1 MTQQTDAKLTSVNA
15 VKDANDVSTETAAI
29 LGATGAADRL
39 GSEYDEELLRKER
52 KANSAWSKLR
62 RNKTA
67 MVGLVIVV
75 IMVSLAVFAPFLT
88 TYDYKAIDPI
98 ASYLPPRI
106 PVIEDLGIFDGTEI
120 KKGPEGTSTVV
131 NPYVQKN
138 RTDEYHIFGTDK
150 IGRDLFSRM
159 LYGARISLIVAF
171 GGTIVAGA
179 IGVIL
184 GLIAGYFGGAV
195 DSVIMRIMD
204 GMLSFPFILL
214 AIILMTVLGSGLF
227 NVILAIGIGN
237 VPNFA
242 RVVRGEVYIVKSQ
255 EYCNAAR
262 IIGVSNI
269 RMLFTHILPNAISPL
284 IVYATLGIAGAIIS
298 EAALSF
304 LGLGITEPTPSWGQI
319 LYSGKD
325 VMNGHPY
332 IATISGLFILIT
344 VLGFNLLGD
353 GIRDVLDP
361 KMKK

>member
-1 MTQQTDAKLTSVNA
+1 MANNTATAQAKGFA
-15 VKDANDVSTETAAI
+15 P
-29 LGATGAADRL
+29 
-39 GSEYDEELLRKER
+39 EYDEELLKRER

-75 IMVSLAVFAPFLT
+75 VMILLAVCAPLYTQITGFQFN
-88 TYDYKAIDPI
+88 KIDPI
-98 ASYLPPRI
+98 HGYLEP
-106 PVIEDLGIFDGTEI
+106 G
-120 KKGPEGTSTVV
+120 TVV
-131 NPYVQKN
+131 N
-138 RTDEYHIFGTDK
+138 EGEMAHILGTDK
-150 IGRDLFSRM
+150 LGRDLLCRL
-159 LYGARISLIVAF
+159 LYGAQTSLIVAF
-171 GGTIVAGA
+171 GGTIVAGL
-179 IGVIL
+179 IGALL
-184 GLIAGYFGGAV
+184 GLIAGFFGGWV
-195 DSVIMRIMD
+195 DSLIMRIMD

-227 NVILAIGIGN
+227 NVILAIGIGS

-242 RVVRGEVYIVKSQ
+242 RVLRGEVISVKNA

-262 IIGVSNI
+262 VLGVSNA

-325 VMNGHPY
+325 VMGNHP
-332 IATISGLFILIT
+332 IISTVSGIFILVT

-353 GIRDVLDP
+353 GIRDVMDP

>member
-1 MTQQTDAKLTSVNA
+1 MAQ
-15 VKDANDVSTETAAI
+15 TAANAPQASA
-29 LGATGAADRL
+29 GGFAP
-39 GSEYDEELLRKER
+39 EYDEELLRRER

-67 MVGLVIVV
+67 MAGLIIVV
-75 IMVSLAVFAPFLT
+75 VMVLLAVCAPVYSSVTGFQF
-88 TYDYKAIDPI
+88 DKIDPVH
-98 ASYLPPRI
+98 SYLEP
-106 PVIEDLGIFDGTEI
+106 G
-120 KKGPEGTSTVV
+120 TVV
-131 NPYVQKN
+131 NEGEPA
-138 RTDEYHIFGTDK
+138 HLLGTDK
-150 IGRDLFSRM
+150 LGRDLLCRL
-159 LYGARISLIVAF
+159 LYGAQTSLIVAF
-171 GGTIVAGA
+171 GGTVVAGL
-179 IGVIL
+179 IGALL
-184 GLIAGYFGGAV
+184 GLIAGFFGGWV
-195 DSVIMRIMD
+195 DSLIMRIMD

-242 RVVRGEVYIVKSQ
+242 RVLRGEVIIVKNA

-262 IIGVSNI
+262 VLGVSNV
-269 RMLFTHILPNAISPL
+269 RMLFKHILPNAISPL

-325 VMNGHPY
+325 VMSNHA
-332 IATISGLFILIT
+332 IISTVSGIFILVT

-353 GIRDVLDP
+353 GIRDVMDP

>member
-1 MTQQTDAKLTSVNA
+1 MPRLARRGAQAPDTQKLAAQGAAAGAAAGAGSA
-15 VKDANDVSTETAAI
+15 VKATAAKKSDSSFV
-29 LGATGAADRL
+29 LD
-39 GSEYDEELLRKER
+39 YDEDLLRRER

-67 MVGLVIVV
+67 MVGLVIVTV
-75 IMVSLAVFAPFLT
+75 MVLLAVFAPLISP
-88 TYDYKAIDPI
+88 YDPAAINPI
-98 ASYLPPRI
+98 ASY
-106 PVIEDLGIFDGTEI
+106 
-120 KKGPEGTSTVV
+120 V
-131 NPYVQKN
+131 NPFSADMQGG
-138 RTDEYHIFGTDK
+138 YHLFGTDK
-150 IGRDLFSRM
+150 IGRDLFTRV
-159 LYGARISLIVAF
+159 LYGARVSLIVAF
-171 GGTIVAGA
+171 GGTLVAGF
-179 IGVIL
+179 IGAVL
-184 GLIAGYFGGAV
+184 GLVAGYFGGWV

-214 AIILMTVLGSGLF
+214 AIILMTVLGSGIF

-242 RVVRGEVYIVKSQ
+242 RVIRGEVYIVKSE

-262 IIGVSNI
+262 VIGCSNL
-269 RMLFTHILPNAISPL
+269 RMLVSHILPNAISPL
-284 IVYATLGIAGAIIS
+284 IVYATLGVAGAIIS

-304 LGLGITEPTPSWGQI
+304 LGLGISEPTASWGQI

-332 IATISGLFILIT
+332 ISTISGLFILVT

-353 GIRDVLDP
+353 GVRDVLDP